1 MNAPLLAQWQRLIF
15 PPDPLP
21 VKAGE
26 QLKTGN
32 RYPDCRNPDWAAHQ
46 SGNRTYAVNPVYPGP
61 DGDLCKFGVLDIDEG
76 GDSLN
81 KARALLALCDVAGLS
96 ARAAWSGGK
105 GCHIWLFCAPA
116 PAGLVRAVLKRLQAA
131 VPFQGETIPGENQRA
146 KLPPAFHQERR
157 FWAFWFDTLPDTPPA
172 LASLPTGFL
181 DAQAAILAGVV
192 PTAVPVLA
200 AYANAGGERRE
211 PEPENDMEP
220 DLAKLGGTLAPCI
233 QALSE
238 HGARAELG
246 SWDKNA
252 LTLKR
257 YAVTAGIEPGAALN
271 LLRVVS
277 DNTGPD
283 FATGKDWD
291 AKARHWASIQEPG
304 PFGCGFILSARQALG
319 FRCLECAARPIGVKT
334 GHTGN
339 PAGNAPDNGIP
350 LDLDSLLSVLPDN
363 ARARALSLRDA
374 LAAIPED
381 ASLGKHNAATTI
393 GFGLCHEY
401 GGEPLGAALAA
412 TWDNR
417 TGGGAVAVYAKA
429 DPDYAGKGRPVTA
442 DSIFKLARQCGWKPA
457 TDTATDSGAVPDT
470 AALFL
475 EPALA
480 DSLLQ
485 LALQTGLPEAQI
497 HPAIFPETALPDN
510 DPKTGKPIEAALH
523 SLAWNGIGAG
533 YRTAAALLNWI
544 DRQPEPPEPPV
555 KRALA
560 ALVQRLLGLSPVPE
574 PEAAALVERASDLTA
589 RRELLNALGEG
600 TTATNE
606 RRPLMDVIG
615 GLHETTAR
623 LQQAAGAAWGSPL
636 TAYAAELLDGLITVE
651 RPTVPTPF
659 DTLNNLLGGGLQGGK
674 LYVLAAPPGG
684 GKTTLSCQIAD
695 CAAAAGIPAAYVAL
709 EMGRPQLF
717 DYALA
722 RTLGVNSAKVEARS
736 YRHSEREREQLAA
749 AAQTYLETIAPY
761 LSIIEGDWHTTA
773 AALNAWVVQARARYA
788 LTPQSPVL
796 VVIDYLQLLNT
807 GDEKLD
813 GGQANET
820 AKVSQV
826 AVQLKQFARDS
837 GAAVLALSDIIK
849 SEQGAAFQGREFTL
863 NMLRGSNRIAHAADV
878 VLALYSE
885 PGQTDGG
892 KAEADP
898 WQLLADKYQDS
909 ARARDFVRSL
919 DDLRQAYPTGGES
932 AAVYS
937 RLELLKN
944 RGGRGKG
951 SQVLVYERAY
961 HRFKGLSPTG
971 QDAAEGRAAPSG
983 DPGPAYS
990 GGYAP
995 RSSQGG
1001 TRQGHGSKRS
1011 KPPVE
1016 DLDAAW
1022 KAEKKRYT
1030 DSGEAQQHTDPVT
1043 GVIDP
1048 AHTPDWLRMKNDAA
1062 RAKEAR
1068 RKGKA

>member
-15 PPDPLP
+15 PPEGTPIR
-21 VKAGE
+21 AGE

-32 RYPDCRNPDWAAHQ
+32 SYPNVQGVPDWQAHQ
-46 SGNRTYAVNPVYPGP
+46 GGKRTYAVNPAYPGP

-76 GDSLN
+76 GDSLR

-105 GCHIWLFCAPA
+105 GCHIWLFCEPA
-116 PAGLVRAVLKRLQAA
+116 PVPLVKAVLQKLQAA

-157 FWAFWFDTLPDTPPA
+157 FWALWFATLPDTPPA
-172 LASLPTGFL
+172 LENAPTGFL

-192 PTAVPVLA
+192 PTAVPVLV

-211 PEPENDMEP
+211 PEPEGDMLP
-220 DLAKLGGTLAPCI
+220 NLKRLNGQPPACI
-233 QALSE
+233 VRLIEQ
-238 HGARAELG
+238 GAQPTLG

-257 YAVTAGIEPGAALN
+257 YAITAGLDEQPGLN
-271 LLRVVS
+271 LLKTLS

-283 FATGKDWD
+283 FPTTKDG
-291 AKARHWASIQEPG
+291 AARERHWQSIQESG
-304 PFGCGFILSARQALG
+304 PFRCGFILPARQTLG
-319 FRCLECAARPIGVKT
+319 FQCKGCPARPPGVK
-334 GHTGN
+334 
-339 PAGNAPDNGIP
+339 
-350 LDLDSLLSVLPDN
+350 
-363 ARARALSLRDA
+363 
-374 LAAIPED
+374 
-381 ASLGKHNAATTI
+381 
-393 GFGLCHEY
+393 
-401 GGEPLGAALAA
+401 
-412 TWDNR
+412 
-417 TGGGAVAVYAKA
+417 
-429 DPDYAGKGRPVTA
+429 AGKAGTDNPPGKGKPEPEP
-442 DSIFKLARQCGWKPA
+442 DSAP
-457 TDTATDSGAVPDT
+457 P
-470 AALFL
+470 FL

-485 LALQTGLPEAQI
+485 LALQTGLPEARI
-497 HPAIFPETALPDN
+497 NPAIFPETELPDN
-510 DPKTGKPIEAALH
+510 DPATGKPLSVALH

-544 DRQPEPPEPPV
+544 DRQPEPPTPPA

-589 RRELLNALGEG
+589 RRELLNALGKG

-606 RRPLMDVIG
+606 RQPLMNIIG

-623 LQQAAGAAWGSPL
+623 LQQAAGTAWGSPL
-636 TAYAAELLDGLITVE
+636 TAYAAELLDGLIQVD
-651 RPTVPTPF
+651 RPTVVTPF
-659 DTLNNLLGGGLQGGK
+659 EHLNALLGGGLQGGK
-674 LYVLAAPPGG
+674 LYVLAAHPGG

-695 CAAAAGIPAAYVAL
+695 HAAAAGIPTCYVAL

-722 RTLGVNSAKVEARS
+722 RQLGMNSAKVEARS
-736 YRHSEREREQLAA
+736 YQHSERDRAQLAVA
-749 AAQTYLETIAPY
+749 ANDYLETVAPW
-761 LSIIEGDWHTTA
+761 LAVIEGDWGTTA

-788 LTPQSPVL
+788 ITATAPVL

-826 AVQLKQFARDS
+826 AVQLKQLARDS
-837 GAAVLALSDIIK
+837 GAAVLALSDITK

-885 PGQTDGG
+885 AGQADGG
-892 KAEADP
+892 KAQSDP
-898 WQLLADKYQDS
+898 WQMLADKFQDS
-909 ARARDFVRSL
+909 PRARDFVRSL

-944 RGGRGKG
+944 RGGRGRG
-951 SQVLVYERAY
+951 SQVLLYERAY

-971 QDAAEGRAAPSG
+971 QDAAEGRAAS
-983 DPGPAYS
+983 S
-990 GGYAP
+990 GG
-995 RSSQGG
+995 SDNV
-1001 TRQGHGSKRS
+1001 TRLN
-1011 KPPVE
+1011 P
-1016 DLDAAW
+1016 
-1022 KAEKKRYT
+1022 
-1030 DSGEAQQHTDPVT
+1030 
-1043 GVIDP
+1043 
-1048 AHTPDWLRMKNDAA
+1048 
-1062 RAKEAR
+1062 R